1 MPKKTDYPRLI
12 VDAALELASLQGWK
26 ETTLS
31 DIAKTA
37 GLTLADVH
45 STYPS
50 KTSIVAAYTT
60 RIDETVL
67 RNIDQDLVDKSGRD
81 RLFDVLMKRFEFME
95 PHKEGVR
102 SILRASATDLES
114 LALGPISIYRSMK
127 WMMEAANISSIGA
140 MGQLRIKGL
149 ALIYLAVLRAWF
161 NDDTEDMATTMIS
174 LDRQLDRAERL
185 LGLLRRPRRDHN
197 LKSSVS
203 SGSMETETG

>member
-1 MPKKTDYPRLI
+1 MPKKTDFPRLI

-37 GLTLADVH
+37 GLTLANVH

-50 KTSIVAAYTT
+50 KTSIVAAYIT

-67 RNIDQDLVDKSGRD
+67 KNIDQDLIDKSGRD
-81 RLFDVLMKRFEFME
+81 RLFDVLMKRFDAME
-95 PHKEGVR
+95 PNKEAVR
-102 SILRASATDLES
+102 SILRASAIDIES
-114 LALGPISIYRSMK
+114 LALGPISIYRSMR
-127 WMMEAANISSIGA
+127 WMMEAANISSSGA

-149 ALIYLAVLRAWF
+149 ALIYLAVLRTWF
-161 NDDTEDMATTMIS
+161 SDDTEEMANTMIS

-185 LGLLRRPRRDHN
+185 LGFLRRPRRDDELQTVN
-197 LKSSVS
+197 SSE
-203 SGSMETETG
+203 SMEAETG